1 MRVVQPQAGPLDA
14 DAAMAEAIAAVAA
27 SEDVDLLVLP
37 ELATTRYDLRRHL
50 ADIAPQ
56 PDDPPMTQLREAAA
70 RARTVVVLGLAE
82 RDDDSSPA
90 LHNSA
95 LVIEADGS
103 IAGLVR
109 KVHLFGGETRVFAPG
124 SALAPVPTSIGSL
137 GVMVCFDI
145 EFPEVGRSL
154 ALSGADLLVVISA
167 NMHPYSDYHVTYAKA
182 RAMENN
188 LPLAVANWVG
198 EGPRFTFIGR
208 SCIVSASGEIVSDAG
223 NTVGQA
229 TATLAIGRDTADAD
243 LDYLALRRPDAYR
256 T

>member
-1 MRVVQPQAGPLDA
+1 MQPHAGPLDA
-14 DAAMAEAIAAVAA
+14 DAAMVEAITAVTD

-37 ELATTRYDLRRHL
+37 ELATTRYDLQRHL
-50 ADIAPQ
+50 LDVAPQ
-56 PDDPPMTQLREAAA
+56 PHDPRMARLREAAA

-82 RDDDSSPA
+82 RDDASSPA

-95 LVIEADGS
+95 LIIEADGS

-124 SALAPVPTSIGSL
+124 STLAPVPTSVGSL

-167 NMHPYSDYHVTYAKA
+167 NMHPYANYHVTYAKA

-208 SCIVSASGEIVSDAG
+208 SCIITAFGEISADAG
-223 NTVGQA
+223 EQIGVA
-229 TATLAIGRDTADAD
+229 TATVTTGRNLVDTD
-243 LDYLALRRPDAYR
+243 LDYLSQRRPEVY
-256 T
+256 